1 MATVGLKLLNLTNSF
16 NISFR
21 NDDTAAQSCD
31 LFIYFF
37 SSSKTKLFQKN
48 PSRNSGNHLVQLFF
62 EYF

>member
-1 MATVGLKLLNLTNSF
+1 MGMATVGLKLLNLTNSF

-37 SSSKTKLFQKN
+37 SSSKTKLFQKVGI
-48 PSRNSGNHLVQLFF
+48 R
-62 EYF
+62 EIT